1 MRYGVTDGTSFTARF
16 RDQLGGIEMPV
27 LQRDLEQLISSTRAS
42 DALAAN
48 ALARLAALKQ
58 AQAKLRQAWAER
70 EEKQALQ
77 EAIDRILE
85 V

>member
-1 MRYGVTDGTSFTARF
+1 
-16 RDQLGGIEMPV
+16 MPV

-42 DALAAN
+42 DALAAD
-48 ALARLAALKQ
+48 ALERLAALKQ
-58 AQAKLRQAWAER
+58 AQAKLRQAWAKR